1 MKPNYNYY
9 VLGTSSKKPTRILH
23 AISYEAAE
31 RMAENMIDIE
41 GYGRADVCRA
51 SNDELIH
58 RLVAKKEV

>member
-23 AISYEAAE
+23 AIAYEAAI

-41 GYGRADVCRA
+41 GYGRADVHR
-51 SNDELIH
+51 SSDDTLIYRTTH
-58 RLVAKKEV
+58 GREK